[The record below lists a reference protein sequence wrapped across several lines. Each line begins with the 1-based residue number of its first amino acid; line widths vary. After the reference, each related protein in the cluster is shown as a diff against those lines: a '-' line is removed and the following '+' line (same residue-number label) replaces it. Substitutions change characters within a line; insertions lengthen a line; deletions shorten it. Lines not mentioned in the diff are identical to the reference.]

1 MNKKTLTLGITGLTT
16 ILLILS
22 VGIGN
27 NSVSTQEFVLTDP
40 QIPEPTKVT
49 LSPTPMLPPPTPIM
63 KFISHP
69 VDNIGMADSM
79 MEFDVKQPLVP
90 TGFNV
95 KAISSNPESGTVKML
110 LSDKI
115 ITPDTTRSEF
125 FADQGIFIFI
135 EDQSEGNVDRAKW
148 VKSWLEQNDGEKV
161 TVNGKP
167 GVMHDIVSQ
176 SFEDGSILT
185 NPARIIFWE
194 NDVIY
199 EVKGIV
205 DTKDLIKI
213 AESL

>member
-49 LSPTPMLPPPTPIM
+49 LSSTPMLPPPTPIM

-69 VDNIGMADSM
+69 VDNVGMADSM
-79 MEFDVKQPLVP
+79 MKFDVKQPLVP
-90 TGFNV
+90 AGFNV

-110 LSDKI
+110 LSDKV

-148 VKSWLEQNDGEKV
+148 VKGWLEQNNGEKV
-161 TVNGKP
+161 TINGKS

-176 SFEDGSILT
+176 SFEDDSILT
-185 NPARIIFWE
+185 NPARVIFWE

-199 EVKGIV
+199 EVKGIA

>member
-1 MNKKTLTLGITGLTT
+1 
-16 ILLILS
+16 
-22 VGIGN
+22 
-27 NSVSTQEFVLTDP
+27 
-40 QIPEPTKVT
+40 
-49 LSPTPMLPPPTPIM
+49 
-63 KFISHP
+63 
-69 VDNIGMADSM
+69 
-79 MEFDVKQPLVP
+79 
-90 TGFNV
+90 
-95 KAISSNPESGTVKML
+95 
-110 LSDKI
+110 
-115 ITPDTTRSEF
+115 
-125 FADQGIFIFI
+125 
-135 EDQSEGNVDRAKW
+135 
-148 VKSWLEQNDGEKV
+148 EQNDGEKV